1 MDTFKLAIYVNS
13 QSNYSMYIDT
23 VTFFQYL
30 AYLELNK
37 AELMNYDFYREGI
50 LDKTVS
56 VTDIVHFEYSNYK
69 SDVLCYYPDITEKSN
84 DFVSRCLNSFK
95 DINVRGLSNY
105 DDRKERTKLLDLI
118 QYFKCKESSEEFQQL
133 IKDYDKDYST
143 EFNCIMLFDK
153 NEFHRGNRFLF
164 PNRSIKQHK
173 GTNPVNAY
181 DLFRCKS
188 DYKTE
193 GNEDINYNKCFLF
206 DIIDDFRNQY
216 VNYGTYL
223 KDTMTDLA
231 VYTDDLEIIQK
242 VIKNNQKIIEKLLEK
257 E

>member
-1 MDTFKLAIYVNS
+1 MDSFKLAIYVNS

-37 AELMNYDFYREGI
+37 AELMNYDFYRKGI
-50 LDKTVS
+50 LKETVS
-56 VTDIVHFEYSNYK
+56 VTDITHFKYSNY
-69 SDVLCYYPDITEKSN
+69 SCDILRYYPDITEKSN

-95 DINVRGLSNY
+95 DINVCGLHNY
-105 DDRKERTKLLDLI
+105 NDSKERTKLLDLI
-118 QYFKCKESSEEFQQL
+118 QHFKCKESSEEFQQL

-143 EFNCIMLFDK
+143 TFNCIEVFDK
-153 NEFHRGNRFLF
+153 DEFHNGNRYLF
-164 PNRSIKQHK
+164 PVMCVKQHK

-181 DLFRCKS
+181 DLFRCKC
-188 DYKTE
+188 DYRTE
-193 GNEDINYNKCFLF
+193 GKEDINYTKCFLF
-206 DIIDDFRNQY
+206 NIIDDFRNQY
-216 VNYGTYL
+216 INYGTYL

-242 VIKNNQKIIEKLLEK
+242 VIRNNQKIIEKLLEK